1 MTADDIAAARRWFAE
16 ELRHV
21 ARLRSPAVVRAFAT
35 VPREHFAGPGPWRL
49 LSPWYLRD
57 YWTTEDADPRHLYHD
72 VLIAIDE
79 ARRLNNGQP
88 SLWAFL
94 YDQLDLAAGE
104 HVVHVGIG
112 TGYYSA
118 ILADIVGR
126 DGAVTAVEIDAELAA
141 RARAN
146 LALGWPQANV
156 VAADGFAYRPERP
169 ADAIIVNAG
178 VTHLS
183 LAWLD
188 ALAED
193 NGRLLVPLTD
203 ADRVRRVPADHAPA
217 RTTRIATPRAM
228 SAASGII
235 DCVGGRDHE
244 AEDKSGRGTAK
255 IEASIRQSGRCGVR
269 RTNRT
274 RPAGW
279 LATAGGF
286 RPLHRMCEDHSCC
299 NFGPTASTATRT
311 FRRTRRTPA
320 SAASSAR
327 SARTASRRCCSTSV
341 PTAVAV
347 SCRGR
352 SVRRPNIAPA

>member
-1 MTADDIAAARRWFAE
+1 MTEDEVAAARHWFAE

-21 ARLRSPAVVRAFAT
+21 ARLRSPAVVRAFRHRPART
-35 VPREHFAGPGPWRL
+35 FRRTGPVAPAE
-49 LSPWYLRD
+49 PWYLRD

-72 VLIAIDE
+72 VLVAIDE

-126 DGAVTAVEIDAELAA
+126 DGAVTAVEIDAALAA

-146 LALGWPQANV
+146 LALAWPQANV

-183 LAWLD
+183 
-188 ALAED
+188 
-193 NGRLLVPLTD
+193 
-203 ADRVRRVPADHAPA
+203 RRVAGRAGRAQRPPAGAVDRSGQSRRVCADHAPA
-217 RTTRIATPRAM
+217 WTRVSLCRAQCLPRRHHRLHRR
-228 SAASGII
+228 S
-235 DCVGGRDHE
+235 R
-244 AEDKSGRGTAK
+244 SGR
-255 IEASIRQSGRCGVR
+255 
-269 RTNRT
+269 
-274 RPAGW
+274 
-279 LATAGGF
+279 
-286 RPLHRMCEDHSCC
+286 
-299 NFGPTASTATRT
+299 
-311 FRRTRRTPA
+311 
-320 SAASSAR
+320 
-327 SARTASRRCCSTSV
+327 
-341 PTAVAV
+341 
-347 SCRGR
+347 
-352 SVRRPNIAPA
+352 